1 MNRVELKERAK
12 AQISGKIGKFF
23 LTYLAYVGLAMA
35 LGMTIGLIPFVG
47 ATVANAAAY
56 PMMFGIIM
64 ICIAVADGGDFKV
77 ADMFNGYYDWWGAI
91 KTYFF
96 VGLFTT
102 LWSLLLIIPG
112 IVKAYS
118 YRLALYIKA
127 ENKEMGALEAIK
139 KSKEIMHGHKLEWF
153 VLDLSF
159 IGWALLICVT
169 FGIAAIWVT
178 PYMDVTYANA
188 YRKLCPKDVEAEVV
202 EETVNEIT
210 EE

>member
-1 MNRVELKERAK
+1 MNRSELKERAK
-12 AQISGKIGKFF
+12 AQISGKIGRFF
-23 LTYLAYVGLAMA
+23 LMYLAYFGVSFALAMG
-35 LGMTIGLIPFVG
+35 GMLIPFAG
-47 ATVANAAAY
+47 TTLASMAMY
-56 PMMFGIIM
+56 PMVFGILM
-64 ICIAVADGGDFKV
+64 VCIAVADGGDFKV

-96 VGLFTT
+96 VGLFAW

-118 YRLALYIKA
+118 YRLAIYIKA
-127 ENKEMGALEAIK
+127 ENKEMGALEAIR

-159 IGWALLICVT
+159 IGWALLVAVT

-188 YRKLCPKDVEAEVV
+188 YRQLCPKALDAEVA
-202 EETVNEIT
+202 E
-210 EE
+210 

>member
-1 MNRVELKERAK
+1 MNRIELKQAAK
-12 AQISGKIGKFF
+12 TQIAGKIGKFF
-23 LTYLAYVGLAMA
+23 LTYLAYFGIAMGLS
-35 LGMTIGLIPFVG
+35 MTVGLIPFAG
-47 ATVANAAAY
+47 SIVASAAVY
-56 PMMFGIIM
+56 PMLFGIVM
-64 ICIAVADGGDFKV
+64 ICIAVADGKDFKV

-96 VGLFTT
+96 VGLFTW

-118 YRLALYIKA
+118 YRLAIYIKA

-139 KSKEIMHGHKLEWF
+139 KSKALMDGHKLEWF

-159 IGWALLICVT
+159 IGWALLVGVT

-178 PYMDVTYANA
+178 PYMEVTYANA
-188 YRKLCPKDVEAEVV
+188 YRKMCPGALEAEVV
-202 EETVNEIT
+202 EE
-210 EE
+210 

>member
-12 AQISGKIGKFF
+12 AQISGKIGKYF
-23 LTYLAYVGLAMA
+23 LTYLAYVCLATA
-35 LGMTIGLIPFVG
+35 LSLTVGLIPFAG
-47 ATVANAAAY
+47 SIVASAAAY

-64 ICIAVADGGDFKV
+64 ICIAVADGKDFKV

-102 LWSLLLIIPG
+102 LWMLLLIIPG

-127 ENKEMGALEAIK
+127 ENKEMGALEAIR
-139 KSKEIMHGHKLEWF
+139 KSKEIMNGHKLEWF

-159 IGWALLICVT
+159 IGWILLICVT

-178 PYMDVTYANA
+178 PYMDITYANA
-188 YRKLCPKDVEAEVV
+188 YRKMCPKALEAEVA
-202 EETVNEIT
+202 EEIT